1 MVGLFFGR
9 ISRGRTIRQLVLG
22 VICWGSLGS
31 WMFLA
36 IMGGYSLY
44 LENTETLA
52 VSEILRDQGM
62 SYVNALVIQSLPFG
76 KFTLF
81 IFTLLSII
89 FYATTIDSSAYVLSS
104 ISAKNLQSGA
114 EPKRWNRLTWAVL
127 LALIS
132 AGILRTGAL
141 DTVLSITVLSS
152 VPLIPI
158 LILLS
163 ISLVRWLKKDF
174 GDIVRPKEISLA
186 LKDVKSDSSASQGGQ
201 SNTK

>member
-1 MVGLFFGR
+1 
-9 ISRGRTIRQLVLG
+9 
-22 VICWGSLGS
+22 
-31 WMFLA
+31 
-36 IMGGYSLY
+36 
-44 LENTETLA
+44 
-52 VSEILRDQGM
+52 
-62 SYVNALVIQSLPFG
+62 LPFG

-104 ISAKNLQSGA
+104 ISAKNLQSDA

-132 AGILRTGAL
+132 AGILQTGAL

-186 LKDVKSDSSASQGGQ
+186 LKDVKSDSSDSQGGQ

>member
-1 MVGLFFGR
+1 
-9 ISRGRTIRQLVLG
+9 
-22 VICWGSLGS
+22 
-31 WMFLA
+31 MFLA
-36 IMGGYSLY
+36 VMGGYSLY

-52 VSEILRDQGM
+52 VSEILTNQGM
-62 SYVNALVIQSLPFG
+62 SYVNALVIKSLPFG

-114 EPKRWNRLTWAVL
+114 EPKRWNRLAWAIL

-132 AGILRTGAL
+132 AGIVRTGAL

-186 LKDVKSDSSASQGGQ
+186 LKDVKSDSSDSQGGQ